1 MLGKRLKMRG
11 KMLLL
16 LLSIALIPMIA
27 SSAIHRVSMLF
38 LGNHLAAD
46 TRTTLT
52 ENAIRSLQQLVEE
65 YEEIMRLNKNGLELA
80 LRFQAQEVERRLAG
94 PADLGQLSSF
104 PEEYGRDEGL
114 EAPQEPFR
122 EYLQAGPTGDLEP
135 ISVNYRQQGYFLC
148 EGVKFEEVADDMS
161 RLASMTRVYG
171 ELARFN
177 PELIYWQYTTL
188 EKGVLTI
195 YPAGG
200 TFPDPNSFDP
210 RQRQWYVRAKEED
223 ALTWHQ
229 PIIDVVSKKTILQI
243 STPVRY
249 PDGAWAGVT
258 AMDIA
263 LTDIF
268 QNWQLPAPWS
278 EVAERLLAVPASPD
292 QPAPQKPLIIAKTS
306 YRDLQQTWETPLEL
320 QYLES
325 EDQEEL
331 DALLRDAEAGRSG
344 VRQMRFEGREAL
356 WACGV
361 CRPEEPFPVI
371 IVPYDNIIAQATAAE
386 QYIISKTNQGL
397 IITGVIMIIVFAA
410 AALAAIL
417 SSRSVTRPISELV
430 AAGKKLSLGDF
441 KARVNIRTGDE
452 LQELGEIFND
462 TGPKLQERQRIKHSL
477 ALVTAIQQHLLPQ
490 EAPRLQNF
498 DIFGQCRYCDETGG
512 DYYDF
517 IELVEIAEGKIG
529 LTVGDIT
536 GHGLGAAFLM
546 ASARGVLRS
555 DAVRRGTDLPR
566 LFGDLN
572 SHLVRDLEEGR
583 FMTLFYAILDDKD
596 RTLIWA
602 SAGHDPALWYHKD
615 SGQFEELPNTGL
627 PLGVL
632 PEASFEQGGPVTFQ
646 SGDILLVGTDGIW
659 EAINSSYE
667 MFGKQRFYDTV
678 RAHHDVSAAKIYTA
692 VIRAVHDFCAG
703 APQMDDITLL
713 TLKVL

>member
-1 MLGKRLKMRG
+1 
-11 KMLLL
+11 
-16 LLSIALIPMIA
+16 
-27 SSAIHRVSMLF
+27 
-38 LGNHLAAD
+38 
-46 TRTTLT
+46 
-52 ENAIRSLQQLVEE
+52 
-65 YEEIMRLNKNGLELA
+65 
-80 LRFQAQEVERRLAG
+80 
-94 PADLGQLSSF
+94 
-104 PEEYGRDEGL
+104 
-114 EAPQEPFR
+114 
-122 EYLQAGPTGDLEP
+122 
-135 ISVNYRQQGYFLC
+135 
-148 EGVKFEEVADDMS
+148 
-161 RLASMTRVYG
+161 
-171 ELARFN
+171 
-177 PELIYWQYTTL
+177 
-188 EKGVLTI
+188 
-195 YPAGG
+195 
-200 TFPDPNSFDP
+200 
-210 RQRQWYVRAKEED
+210 
-223 ALTWHQ
+223 
-229 PIIDVVSKKTILQI
+229 
-243 STPVRY
+243 
-249 PDGAWAGVT
+249 
-258 AMDIA
+258 
-263 LTDIF
+263 
-268 QNWQLPAPWS
+268 
-278 EVAERLLAVPASPD
+278 
-292 QPAPQKPLIIAKTS
+292 
-306 YRDLQQTWETPLEL
+306 
-320 QYLES
+320 
-325 EDQEEL
+325 
-331 DALLRDAEAGRSG
+331 
-344 VRQMRFEGREAL
+344 
-356 WACGV
+356 
-361 CRPEEPFPVI
+361 
-371 IVPYDNIIAQATAAE
+371 VPYDNIIAQATAAE

-583 FMTLFYAILDDKD
+583 FMTLFYGILDDKD

-713 TLKVL
+713 TLKAL